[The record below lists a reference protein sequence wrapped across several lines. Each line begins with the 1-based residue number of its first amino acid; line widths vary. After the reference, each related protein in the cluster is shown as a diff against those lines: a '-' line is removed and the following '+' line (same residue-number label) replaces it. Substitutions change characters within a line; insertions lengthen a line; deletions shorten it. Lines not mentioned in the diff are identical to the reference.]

1 MDHDD
6 LMARVNEGTSTPA
19 VLIRDFDEP
28 GQQQKDWVRM
38 QGAKKIELL
47 MPVKSII
54 RVFEWISKK
63 WRKKR

>member
-6 LMARVNEGTSTPA
+6 LMARINEGTSTPPG
-19 VLIRDFDEP
+19 LIRDFDGP

-38 QGAKKIELL
+38 QGAEKIELL
-47 MPVKSII
+47 VPVKSII

-63 WRKKR
+63 WRK